1 MLFRLG
7 DPVELLPTVAGAVGE
22 ACMVLEAAVVAL
34 GVGVGGGLVVGVVA
48 ALPIIVTVM
57 WELES
62 QRDCADQALCF
73 TVGGVAAVLSTVL
86 EGVSSWP
93 CYSLPFFP
101 FRISWHHPLYHPCQ
115 RIPPGWPLRSWTH
128 SWRMF
133 SCPWL
138 LCCCCLVG
146 ADGGGDGGGGGG
158 PVGGVGG
165 GGDAVQ
171 VGRPTG
177 AVAYGSWGCG

>member
-86 EGVSSWP
+86 EGGV
-93 CYSLPFFP
+93 
-101 FRISWHHPLYHPCQ
+101 
-115 RIPPGWPLRSWTH
+115 PG
-128 SWRMF
+128 
-133 SCPWL
+133 
-138 LCCCCLVG
+138 
-146 ADGGGDGGGGGG
+146 
-158 PVGGVGG
+158 
-165 GGDAVQ
+165 
-171 VGRPTG
+171 
-177 AVAYGSWGCG
+177 